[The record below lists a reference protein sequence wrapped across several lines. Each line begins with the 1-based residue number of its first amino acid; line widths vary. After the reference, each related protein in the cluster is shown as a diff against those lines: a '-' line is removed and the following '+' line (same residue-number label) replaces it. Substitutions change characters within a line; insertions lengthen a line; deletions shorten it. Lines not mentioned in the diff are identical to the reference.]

1 VGKAARPSG
10 QKCSDSLL
18 PLEELQARGRRSNMD
33 QFVRAQ
39 NVERYRKLLDCVT
52 EESERQQITK
62 LLIEERQKQK
72 EARDPLR

>member
-1 VGKAARPSG
+1 
-10 QKCSDSLL
+10 
-18 PLEELQARGRRSNMD
+18 MD